1 MGKLIAVAGKGGA
14 GKSTVAALVVRYLL
28 ERRLTPVL
36 AVDADPNY
44 TLGDGLGIPVE
55 NTIGMLREGFIN
67 ERASLPAGMS
77 RDAYLESQL
86 QAGIHESQGVDLLV
100 MGRQEG
106 PGCYCALNNILRR
119 FLDRLAA
126 DYRFA
131 VVDNEAGMEHLSRR
145 NTRKIDLLLVVADH
159 TVKATRAAGRIVELI
174 DELRLEV
181 ADKYLV
187 LNRSPA
193 QIAPEVQGEI
203 DRSGLP
209 LLVTLPED
217 PEVRA
222 ADAQGKSL
230 LTLSESALCVSA
242 LHAALQR
249 IIS

>member
-14 GKSTVAALVVRYLL
+14 GKSTVAALVVRHLL
-28 ERRLTPVL
+28 NRGLTPVL

-44 TLGDGLGIPVE
+44 TLGDGLGIRVE
-55 NTIGMLREGFIN
+55 NTIGMLREGFVG

-77 RDAYLESQL
+77 KDAFLERQL
-86 QAGIHESQGVDLLV
+86 ETAIHESKGVDLLV

-159 TVKATRAAGRIVELI
+159 TTKASRAAGRIVELI
-174 DELRLEV
+174 EELKLDV
-181 ADKYLV
+181 TDKHLV
-187 LNRSPA
+187 LNRAPA
-193 QIAPEVQGEI
+193 QISEEVQAEI
-203 DRSGLP
+203 ARSGLP
-209 LLVTLPED
+209 LLVSLPED
-217 PEVRA
+217 PEVKA

-230 LTLSESALCVSA
+230 LNLTDAALCVRT
-242 LHAALQR
+242 LEPALQR
-249 IIS
+249 LLG